1 MLLKQILLTILL
13 CLAPFGASATPID
26 SLLERID
33 RGASRKFRI
42 ELVRADREFY
52 EVGYRK
58 GKVVVRGNSYV
69 NIAYGIHQYLKN
81 RLGIQ
86 LSWNSMH
93 TSLPKVLPPW
103 NENERHE
110 TDIKYRYY
118 LNYCTHSYSM
128 AFWDWKRWE
137 QEIDWMALHG
147 INLCLDIVGTDVV
160 WKNVLEQLGYTR
172 SEIDAV
178 IAGPAFQAWWL
189 MNNMEGWGGP
199 NSDAWYAQREALQK
213 NIMKRMSELGV
224 NVCLPGY
231 SGMMP
236 HDARERLG
244 LNVSDPG
251 MWCGY
256 KRPAFLLPTDP
267 RFSEIATLYYKE
279 QQRLYGIANF
289 YSMDPFHEGGS
300 VEGVDLAA
308 AGDAIMRE
316 MKRVNPR
323 AVWVVQA
330 WQACPHPEMIRSL
343 KNGDM
348 LVLDLFA
355 ESRPQWGDPASTW
368 YRKEGFNGHDWA
380 FCMLLN
386 YGGNVGLFG
395 KLQHLIDEYD
405 KAYHSQ
411 FAKTMRGVGLT
422 MEGIENNPVMYELL
436 TDLPWHKWSEGKID
450 WRDWLD
456 RYIRARYGNIA
467 NAKVS
472 EAWHL
477 LATSIYGCSAENVE
491 QGCHESVFCARP
503 SLDVRQVSSWAETTD
518 YYEPDSVIR
527 AAQLMREASAEITH
541 PNDNF
546 RYDLVDI
553 CRQANAEKGRLIYNE
568 IVAAYKAKDR
578 QMFRH
583 TTQRFL
589 ALLLEQDSL
598 LATMPDFTLKRWID
612 QARALGTTPA
622 ESDHYEWNA
631 RTQITIWGNREA
643 AEQGGLRE
651 YAHKEWSGVLRDL
664 YYPRWQMFFKALD
677 DTFDGKP
684 MRTFDF
690 YASDEQWTRKK
701 ITR

>member
-1 MLLKQILLTILL
+1 MLLRQIFLTILL
-13 CLAPFGASATPID
+13 CLAPFGASANPID

-42 ELVRADREFY
+42 ELVRGDREFY

-93 TSLPKVLPPW
+93 ASLPRVLPPW
-103 NENERHE
+103 NKQERHE

-172 SEIDAV
+172 PEIDAI

-213 NIMKRMSELGV
+213 KIVARMNELGV

-231 SGMMP
+231 SGMVP

-256 KRPAFLLPTDP
+256 KRPAFLLPTDS
-267 RFSEIATLYYKE
+267 RFSSIATLYYKE
-279 QQRLYGIANF
+279 QQRLYGTASF

-300 VEGVDLAA
+300 VDGVDLAA
-308 AGDAIMRE
+308 AGEAIMRE

-330 WQACPHPEMIRSL
+330 WQACPHTEMIRSL
-343 KNGDM
+343 QNGDM

-368 YRKEGFNGHDWA
+368 YRKNGFEGHDWA

-405 KAYHSQ
+405 KAYHSP
-411 FAKTMRGVGLT
+411 FATTMRGVGLT

-456 RYIRARYGNIA
+456 RYLRARYGNIV
-467 NAKVS
+467 NARVS
-472 EAWHL
+472 EAWRL
-477 LATSIYGCSAENVE
+477 LATSIYGCPADDVE

-527 AAQLMREASAEITH
+527 AAQLMREASAEIAH
-541 PNDNF
+541 PNANF

-553 CRQANAEKGRLIYNE
+553 CRQANAEKGRLIYAE

-578 QMFRH
+578 LMFRH
-583 TTQRFL
+583 ATQRFL
-589 ALLLEQDSL
+589 ALMLEQDSL
-598 LATMPDFTLKRWID
+598 LATIPAFTLDRWIS
-612 QARALGTTPA
+612 QARALGTTRA

-631 RTQITIWGNREA
+631 RTQITVWGNREA

-651 YAHKEWSGVLRDL
+651 YAHKEWSGVLRDF
-664 YYPRWQMFFKALD
+664 YYPRWQMYFKALD

-690 YASDEQWTRKK
+690 YASDEQWTRKT
-701 ITR
+701 TR